1 MNKIGLLYLSLFY
14 MIFYLDCGAQALN
27 AQDVANGANRDES
40 IKLTGSA
47 TKAEDI
53 LSISSEVFVGGITD
67 PGIPSYGAGVGWTV
81 YSGVGVNVAEN
92 LRGTVDPQTK
102 IGLRTLAC
110 PGIQDLAP
118 KGGSSYIFFVYKS
131 TDDSQDPYTA
141 IKLLPATADNVAMVK
156 GLLSK

>member
-1 MNKIGLLYLSLFY
+1 MNKTGLLYLSLFY
-14 MIFYLDCGAQALN
+14 MIFCLGCGAQALN
-27 AQDVANGANRDES
+27 AQDVADGANRDAS

-53 LSISSEVFVGGITD
+53 LSLSSEVFIGGIID

-92 LRGTVDPQTK
+92 LRGTVDQQIK
-102 IGLRTLAC
+102 VGLRTFSC
-110 PGIQDLAP
+110 PGVQELAP
-118 KGGSSYIFFVYKS
+118 KGGDSYIFFVYKS
-131 TDDSQDPYTA
+131 TDDLQDPYTV
-141 IKLLPATADNVAMVK
+141 IKLLPATTDNIAMVK